1 MDSGNSA
8 LPPSATFQEV
18 YRAHFRRVWRTLG
31 RLGVREADLMDVS
44 QNVFIVVHRRLST
57 FEGRAE
63 LTTWLFS
70 ICRLVAKDY
79 LRSAPI
85 RREVVVDVHNL
96 PQAPSAAESDAIG
109 ESPLARLN
117 TEDLSDLLESI
128 LSKLP
133 EKLRV
138 VFVMFELEELSGEEI
153 AVLLDVPVGTVRSRL
168 RLARVAFQREVK
180 ELGVPARASDLGEV
194 RVPRL
199 GGV

>member
-8 LPPSATFQEV
+8 QPPSATFQEV

-63 LTTWLFS
+63 ITTWLFS

-85 RREVVVDVHNL
+85 RREVVVDVKHL
-96 PQAPSAAESDAIG
+96 AERSELG
-109 ESPLARLN
+109 VSPLERLN
-117 TEDLSDLLESI
+117 TEDLSALLDSI

-153 AVLLDVPVGTVRSRL
+153 AALLDVPVGTVRSRL

-180 ELGVPARASDLGEV
+180 VLGVPPLEGELGDT
-194 RVPRL
+194 RIPKL

>member
-8 LPPSATFQEV
+8 QPPSATFQEI

-44 QNVFIVVHRRLST
+44 QNVFIVVHRRLAT

-79 LRSAPI
+79 RRSAPI
-85 RREVVVDVHNL
+85 RREVVVDVRSL
-96 PQAPSAAESDAIG
+96 PQAANAAESDALG

-117 TEDLSDLLESI
+117 TEDLSELLESI

-180 ELGVPARASDLGEV
+180 ELGVPSRASDVGEV